1 MQRPQAHGSSKSSQA
16 NRSNTRPSGMLL
28 VANQTHGDATLQENL
43 NNSTIAATADGCGS
57 SWAPGRPGVLD
68 GGGSGVGNLAS
79 SQAQGHPLTSGSG
92 CGSRYICEWGGGGRR
107 SHAAAGGGPTW
118 YACVFIEYQLFL
130 LIHSI

>member
-1 MQRPQAHGSSKSSQA
+1 M
-16 NRSNTRPSGMLL
+16 
-28 VANQTHGDATLQENL
+28 ANQTHGDATLQEDL

-92 CGSRYICEWGGGGRR
+92 CGSRYASGV
-107 SHAAAGGGPTW
+107 AAAAARLQLRGAGPLGMHVYSLNTN
-118 YACVFIEYQLFL
+118 YFC
-130 LIHSI
+130 